1 MSEAEDKILLCL
13 NAFSCRAMQ
22 VLLAA
27 RYKAGKR
34 GANLIEVGDLLFG
47 MVLED
52 RSMMGDL
59 LSDLLGGHDHTPI
72 PPLRSHNPF
81 FSLETAGEL
90 INRIENLL
98 PQAEPIIHTIEV
110 PLSLDLERAFDGA
123 KDVQNLFHH
132 KQIEPLHLLAGVL
145 TQESSQHF
153 KLLQEVGITKELV
166 LQRLRA
172 KEG

>member
-1 MSEAEDKILLCL
+1 MGEPDDKTLTRL
-13 NAFSCRAMQ
+13 NAFSTRAIQ
-22 VLLAA
+22 VVFAA
-27 RYKAGKR
+27 RFKAGQR
-34 GANLIEVGDLLFG
+34 GANMIEVGDLLLG

-52 RSMMGDL
+52 KGMIGNL
-59 LSDLLGGHDHTPI
+59 LSNMHGGPGLTS
-72 PPLRSHNPF
+72 PLTLPSHSPF
-81 FSLETAGEL
+81 FSPEAAGEL
-90 INRIENLL
+90 LTRIETLL
-98 PQAEPIIHTIEV
+98 PQSEPISHTIEV

-123 KDVQNLFHH
+123 KGVQDMFHH